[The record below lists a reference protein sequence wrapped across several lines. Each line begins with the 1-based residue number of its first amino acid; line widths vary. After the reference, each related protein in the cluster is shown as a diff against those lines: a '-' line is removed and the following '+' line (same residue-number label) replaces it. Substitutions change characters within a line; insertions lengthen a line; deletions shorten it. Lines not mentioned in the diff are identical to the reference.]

1 MDEAE
6 KEKYVEMAKNG
17 LGTQNVQQIDGKSF
31 ESYVSY
37 KRPEDVVVEEPEE
50 KVVKM
55 PKPKVSLG
63 RPSVFDFLTENRK
76 LNEN

>member
-31 ESYVSY
+31 ESYVSF
-37 KRPEDVVVEEPEE
+37 KRPEDIVNEEEEPEE
-50 KVVKM
+50 KVVKV

-63 RPSVFDFLTENRK
+63 RPSVFDFLTKKQPSE
-76 LNEN
+76 